1 VAQAVIGLGNPGPE
15 YRDTR
20 HNVGQRVV
28 DGLAKTL
35 RARFA
40 AEGGHAVATGR
51 WRGETVHLVK
61 PVSFMNVSGPPVAR
75 IARRLHVGPA
85 EIILVFDDLDLALGK
100 VRMRLKGSSGGHNG
114 IQSVIDALGT
124 DEIRRVKIGIGRPG
138 EPGRDRAD
146 VPDHVLTPFLPEET
160 DVMEAACAEAQQ
172 RVLKMV
178 ATHAGLPG

>member
-1 VAQAVIGLGNPGPE
+1 
-15 YRDTR
+15 
-20 HNVGQRVV
+20 
-28 DGLAKTL
+28 
-35 RARFA
+35 
-40 AEGGHAVATGR
+40 
-51 WRGETVHLVK
+51 
-61 PVSFMNVSGPPVAR
+61 
-75 IARRLHVGPA
+75 VGPA

-114 IQSVIDALGT
+114 VQSVIDALGT

>member
-1 VAQAVIGLGNPGPE
+1 VAQAIIGLGNPGPE

-28 DGLAKTL
+28 DGLARTL

-40 AEGGHAVATGR
+40 SEGGHLVASGR

-75 IARRLHVGPA
+75 VARRLHVGPA
-85 EIILVFDDLDLALGK
+85 DLILVFDDLDLALGK
-100 VRMRLKGSSGGHNG
+100 VRMRMKGSSGGHNG
-114 IQSVIDALGT
+114 VGSVIEALGT

-146 VPDHVLTPFLPEET
+146 VPDHVLSPFLPEEA
-160 DVMEAACAEAQQ
+160 DVVQAACEEAAR
-172 RVLKMV
+172 RVIKLIESR
-178 ATHAGLPG
+178 AGLPS